1 MKLRY
6 YLRGLGIGILVTVLF
21 FVVSGG
27 KNETMT
33 DEEIKARAL
42 ELGMV
47 ENSSLTL
54 ADIKNKQEV
63 TSESVAP
70 ESIAVIEST
79 ESKNEKEITE
89 SSEPVKEE
97 LSSEDTNVESIENF
111 EVSTESVAENAPS
124 SGGNESRPP
133 VSVSEST
140 AESGQSNGTENVA
153 GQDHITVTIE
163 RGQSSYGVSLMLEE
177 LGLVADAEDFDDY
190 LCDMGYSK
198 YVRYGVYHIAVGISE
213 EELADII
220 SGN

>member
-21 FVVSGG
+21 FVISGG
-27 KNETMT
+27 KNGTMT

-79 ESKNEKEITE
+79 ESKNENEITE

-97 LSSEDTNVESIENF
+97 PSEDTNVESIENF
-111 EVSTESVAENAPS
+111 EMSTESVAENAPS
-124 SGGNESRPP
+124 SGGSESRPP

-140 AESGQSNGTENVA
+140 AESEQSTRTESIA